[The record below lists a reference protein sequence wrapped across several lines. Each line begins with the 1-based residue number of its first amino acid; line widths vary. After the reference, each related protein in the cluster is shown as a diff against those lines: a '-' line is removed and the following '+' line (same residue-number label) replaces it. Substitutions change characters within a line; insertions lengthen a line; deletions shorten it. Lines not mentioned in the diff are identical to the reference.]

1 MRVEDKFLKNTKKL
15 TYGDFKINFNV
26 HPGSKDLVLMSET
39 DSIRQSIINII
50 KTSRFS
56 RPFQPTLGCY
66 INDMLFEQMDS
77 VSLSIARQTITD
89 AIGVHEPRARLQNI
103 IISPSEDENG
113 LYVSIVFS
121 GLNSNTPI
129 TLDIVLDRIR

>member
-1 MRVEDKFLKNTKKL
+1 MKLEDKFLKNTKKL
-15 TYGDFKINFNV
+15 TYGDFKTNFNV
-26 HPGSKDLVLMSET
+26 HPGSKDLVLMSEV
-39 DSIRQSIINII
+39 DSIKYSIINII

-66 INDMLFEQMDS
+66 INDMIFEQMDNITL
-77 VSLSIARQTITD
+77 SLARQTIKD
-89 AIGVHEPRARLQNI
+89 AIAVHEPRAQLRNV

-113 LYVSIVFS
+113 IYVSIVFNA
-121 GLNSNTPI
+121 LNSNTPI